1 MPSLEAFAGQSSN
14 KVVFT
19 AEDTA
24 GLIGVSDTA
33 FARTTKAVTLSPTKI
48 SPGGA
53 LTVTVAGFTAD
64 SGEVSAYNAEFTVTM
79 GTTNGGSDIT
89 LTGTSVFPIGAD
101 GSGTGTVTVPPK
113 ATLLLLIVIA
123 LLVFIIYTTTRSDPS
138 EIEKR
143 DSIRDLDK
151 AILRQE
157 TTLND
162 LSKDIQS
169 FQDPLDKL
177 KRYLSGGTLAGKF
190 GEWSLEA
197 IMQDIFH
204 SNQFEKN
211 AEVIKGSGKR
221 VEFVLKM
228 PEGLLLPIDAKFPSG
243 LYDNYLYAINQGD
256 EKLVKKSIDDIRRH
270 VLKDAIDI
278 KEKYIQV
285 GITIDLGVMYIPS
298 EALMQLIDSIDNLRE
313 EIFRDSRV
321 LIMGP
326 NSLAA
331 YLISVHMGFRTL
343 ALNSRASETMEE
355 FGKLKKEF
363 EKFGSSTDDL
373 LKKADA
379 MLKAVNEHAT
389 RERQM
394 HKAIKNMDQLDS

>member
-1 MPSLEAFAGQSSN
+1 MNFWVICTLLIIIIIL
-14 KVVFT
+14 
-19 AEDTA
+19 
-24 GLIGVSDTA
+24 LIG
-33 FARTTKAVTLSPTKI
+33 
-48 SPGGA
+48 
-53 LTVTVAGFTAD
+53 
-64 SGEVSAYNAEFTVTM
+64 
-79 GTTNGGSDIT
+79 
-89 LTGTSVFPIGAD
+89 
-101 GSGTGTVTVPPK
+101 
-113 ATLLLLIVIA
+113 
-123 LLVFIIYTTTRSDPS
+123 IIYLHTKSDPNKLHN
-138 EIEKR
+138 EE
-143 DSIRDLDK
+143 SIKDIDK
-151 AILRQE
+151 AIERQE
-157 TTLND
+157 GTLSV
-162 LSKDIQS
+162 LTKDIQS

-177 KRYLSGGTLAGKF
+177 RRYLSGGTLAGKF

-204 SNQFEKN
+204 SNQYYKN

-243 LYDNYLYAINQGD
+243 LYDSYLVSLEQSD
-256 EKLVKKSIDDIRRH
+256 ERMIKKSIDDIKRH
-270 VLKDAIDI
+270 VIKDASDI
-278 KEKYIQV
+278 QEKYIQS
-285 GITIDLGVMYIPS
+285 GITIDLGIMYIPS
-298 EALMQLIDSIDNLRE
+298 ESLMQLIDSIGNIRE
-313 EIFRDSRV
+313 TIFRDSRV

-343 ALNSRASETMEE
+343 ALNNRAGEIMEE

-379 MLKAVNEHAT
+379 MIKAVNEHST

-394 HKAIKNMDQLDS
+394 SKAIKNMDQLDS

>member
-1 MPSLEAFAGQSSN
+1 MNLWIIS
-14 KVVFT
+14 
-19 AEDTA
+19 
-24 GLIGVSDTA
+24 
-33 FARTTKAVTLSPTKI
+33 TLLVI
-48 SPGGA
+48 
-53 LTVTVAGFTAD
+53 
-64 SGEVSAYNAEFTVTM
+64 
-79 GTTNGGSDIT
+79 I
-89 LTGTSVFPIGAD
+89 I
-101 GSGTGTVTVPPK
+101 
-113 ATLLLLIVIA
+113 LLLIWVIY
-123 LLVFIIYTTTRSDPS
+123 LHTKNDPNKIKN
-138 EIEKR
+138 EE
-143 DSIRDLDK
+143 SIRDIDR
-151 AILRQE
+151 AIERQE
-157 TTLND
+157 GTLSD
-162 LSKDIQS
+162 LTKDIQS

-177 KRYLSGGTLAGKF
+177 RRYLSGGTLAGKF

-204 SNQFEKN
+204 PNQYIKN

-243 LYDNYLYAINQGD
+243 LYDSYLLSVEHSDDRAI
-256 EKLVKKSIDDIRRH
+256 KKSIDDIKRH
-270 VLKDAIDI
+270 VIKDASDI
-278 KEKYIQV
+278 QEKYVQS
-285 GITIDLGVMYIPS
+285 GITIDLGIMYIPS
-298 EALMQLIDSIDNLRE
+298 ESLMQLIDSIENIRE
-313 EIFRDSRV
+313 IIFRDSRV

-343 ALNSRASETMEE
+343 ALNNRAGEIMEE

-379 MLKAVNEHAT
+379 MIKAVNEHST

-394 HKAIKNMDQLDS
+394 SKAIKNMDQLDS

>member
-1 MPSLEAFAGQSSN
+1 MNLW
-14 KVVFT
+14 
-19 AEDTA
+19 
-24 GLIGVSDTA
+24 LVS
-33 FARTTKAVTLSPTKI
+33 F
-48 SPGGA
+48 
-53 LTVTVAGFTAD
+53 
-64 SGEVSAYNAEFTVTM
+64 
-79 GTTNGGSDIT
+79 
-89 LTGTSVFPIGAD
+89 
-101 GSGTGTVTVPPK
+101 
-113 ATLLLLIVIA
+113 LLLIVIV
-123 LLVFIIYTTTRSDPS
+123 LLTFIIFTTTRSDPN
-138 EIEKR
+138 EVEKR

-256 EKLVKKSIDDIRRH
+256 EKIVKKSIDDIRRH

-285 GITIDLGVMYIPS
+285 GVTIDLGVMYIPS